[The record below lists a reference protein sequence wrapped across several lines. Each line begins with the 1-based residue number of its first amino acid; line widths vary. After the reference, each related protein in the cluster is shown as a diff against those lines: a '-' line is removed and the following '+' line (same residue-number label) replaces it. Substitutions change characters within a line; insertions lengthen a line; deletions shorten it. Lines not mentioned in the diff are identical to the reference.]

1 MNLTTQL
8 PSMLNNMKQGKTILQ
23 RRRTVIATA
32 DRVLI
37 TGLVSVCGDIG
48 PLVGAATSEADALTC
63 LQSGAADLLI
73 CTDML
78 ERGSGPSLV
87 ERAKAS
93 DPTLIC
99 LMLIQRP
106 LRSTIEAAIKAGC
119 NGLCSRERVGNGHL
133 LRSIQTIESDGMV
146 VDPTIAGVLRHSR
159 LQRSRQPNVLSDE
172 LSVREEDVLRGICRG
187 LNNQEIADQLH
198 LSMDRVKHLVSG
210 LLIKLGARD
219 RTQALL
225 IAVQNDLIDVPSRV
239 PRWTS

>member
-1 MNLTTQL
+1 
-8 PSMLNNMKQGKTILQ
+8 MLKNMEQARPILQ
-23 RRRTVIATA
+23 RRRTLIATA

-37 TGLVSVCGDIG
+37 TGVVSVFGDIG
-48 PLVGAATSEADALTC
+48 PLVGAATSEADALSC
-63 LQSGAADLLI
+63 LRGGAVDLLI

-78 ERGSGPSLV
+78 DSGSGPSLV
-87 ERAKAS
+87 EQAKALR
-93 DPTLIC
+93 PALIC

-133 LRSIQTIESDGMV
+133 LRTIQAIESDGMV
-146 VDPTIAGVLRHSR
+146 VDPTIAGVLQHSR
-159 LQRSRQPNVLSDE
+159 LQRRSRPDKPSDQ
-172 LSVREEDVLRGICRG
+172 LSVREEDVMRGICRG
-187 LNNQEIADQLH
+187 LTNQEIADQLH

-225 IAVQNDLIDVPSRV
+225 IALRNDLVDLPAQP

>member
-1 MNLTTQL
+1 MRETLRRSRSEL
-8 PSMLNNMKQGKTILQ
+8 G
-23 RRRTVIATA
+23 RRRTVIASA

-37 TGLVSVCGDIG
+37 TSVVAVFDSIG
-48 PLVGAATSEADALTC
+48 PLLGATTSEADALSC
-63 LQSGAADLLI
+63 LKHTPADLLI
-73 CTDML
+73 CSDQL
-78 ERGSGPSLV
+78 ESGDGPSLV
-87 ERAKAS
+87 RQARTLH
-93 DPTLIC
+93 PQLIC